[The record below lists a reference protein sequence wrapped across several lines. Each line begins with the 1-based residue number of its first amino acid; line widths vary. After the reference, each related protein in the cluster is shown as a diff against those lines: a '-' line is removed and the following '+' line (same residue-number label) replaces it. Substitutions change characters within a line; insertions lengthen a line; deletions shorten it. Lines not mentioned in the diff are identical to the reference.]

1 MKVTVYSREEIE
13 NMIAAG
19 HFPQNTAVVSFCDPE
34 LKHIDRDYTR
44 VDYSTVCKDVFYCE
58 IDDLDLDYLSEKGY
72 TYDSYFPEAAE
83 LAVFINRAYRDGK
96 DIICQCEYGQSR
108 SAGCA
113 AAILEHFYRRG
124 IDIFAEY
131 KYYPN
136 QVVYHKV
143 FDALDSES
151 FQPTEYLRRVYDYSG
166 TSHPFDRNAIE
177 ERLNRLTQTERDV
190 LYLYLWDRRSMIS
203 IAEEIGFTALRI
215 EQILSKAQRKLNA
228 QHRYR
233 AVTGKA

>member
-1 MKVTVYSREEIE
+1 MKVTVYSREEVEGII
-13 NMIAAG
+13 NADS
-19 HFPQNTAVVSFCDPE
+19 FPQNTAVISFCDPE
-34 LKHIDRDYTR
+34 LKHIDKNYSR
-44 VDYSTVCKDVFYCE
+44 VDYSCCCDNVFYCE
-58 IDDLDLDYLSEKGY
+58 VDDLDLDYLPEKGY

-83 LAVFINRAYRDGK
+83 AAQFIGKAFRDGK

-143 FDALDSES
+143 FDALES
-151 FQPTEYLRRVYDYSG
+151 AAFQPTEYLWRVYEYSG
-166 TSHPFDRNAIE
+166 TKNPFSRYAVE
-177 ERLNRLTQTERDV
+177 ESLNRLTQTERDI
-190 LYLYLWDRRSMIS
+190 LYMYLWDRRPIIS
-203 IAEEIGFTALRI
+203 IAEQAGYSDLRI
-215 EQILSKAQRKLNA
+215 EQILSKVHRHLAQYITSFMR
-228 QHRYR
+228 
-233 AVTGKA
+233 G